1 MLLTGRTG
9 SLSGKSCLFESSID
23 FGSIRILGQVKE
35 GKFPVRICNPLSSPV
50 QMRSSSKLGM
60 LSVVKDPVVAVEGE
74 QELLS
79 DMMAS
84 EESPR
89 KENDILQDLVEQ
101 EEVSSDKWGLLR
113 ENPYRN
119 KEVFSRHRELGR
131 YKNMQF
137 SNRYR

>member
-1 MLLTGRTG
+1 
-9 SLSGKSCLFESSID
+9 
-23 FGSIRILGQVKE
+23 
-35 GKFPVRICNPLSSPV
+35 
-50 QMRSSSKLGM
+50 M

-84 EESPR
+84 EESLR

-101 EEVSSDKWGLLR
+101 AEVSSDKWGLFR